1 MDAARIHIMASIA
14 MLLGGA
20 IANAVAFTG
29 SNYLFSKLRDSGVE
43 DERRRHDAAI
53 EQLQAAQAAWAKKR
67 TQRLDFIHEQLR
79 REGHAVQTFK
89 DVNAAMQEY
98 HIVTGKQLDPLS
110 PEPQLSD
117 FYTPSGGQQAREIK
131 FIVLALAAAG
141 VTGYYVEKSLK

>member
-1 MDAARIHIMASIA
+1 MDTLIYDIMASIA

-29 SNYLFSKLRDSGVE
+29 SNYLFSKLGDSDVE

-67 TQRLDFIHEQLR
+67 TQRLDFINEELR
-79 REGHAVQTFK
+79 REGHAAQTFK
-89 DVNAAMQEY
+89 DADAAMKEY
-98 HIVTGKQLDPLS
+98 YILTGKQLDPL
-110 PEPQLSD
+110 PKEPQLTD
-117 FYTPSGGQQAREIK
+117 FYTPSASQQAREMK

-141 VTGYYVEKSLK
+141 VTGYYIEKSLK